1 MERPSEREI
10 LTTGGLEPSQTPVRA
25 VMSPGVIAV
34 SGDTTVRRC
43 AQTMATRKTHAVLV
57 IDDRERTP
65 IGWVLHADILGY
77 LREDPFT
84 TRAADVVSA
93 EAAYIDPDETVE
105 DAADR
110 MTEQGL
116 THLLVGYGPE
126 SVPEGVLSSWDVVA
140 HYAGLGSA

>member
-1 MERPSEREI
+1 
-10 LTTGGLEPSQTPVRA
+10 
-25 VMSPGVIAV
+25 MSPGVIAV
-34 SGDTTVRRC
+34 SGEATVRRC

-57 IDDRERTP
+57 IDGRTRTP
-65 IGWVLHADILGY
+65 IGWVLHRDVLGH
-77 LREDPFT
+77 LRGDPFT
-84 TRAADVVSA
+84 TRAAEVVSA

-110 MTEQGL
+110 MIAEGL

-126 SVPEGVLSSWDVVA
+126 AVPEGVLSSWDVVA